1 MIDGGLKC
9 QGTLNSFLKIVSKR
23 SDIFN
28 LDVCSIFFSWRH
40 LWVQQIWY
48 LLCCGVTT
56 KTCIFWLF
64 KPWKR
69 CLLLSVFNPIQLN
82 FGTTWVKLVV
92 GVQSLLFQSTNSF
105 FLNFGISPIHFIVT
119 KKHEIGVIIGIFKP
133 RSRPYLYKFVL
144 FLLGILRRI
153 FVVQFSWSS

>member
-92 GVQSLLFQSTNSF
+92 GVQNLLFQSTNSF
-105 FLNFGISPIHFIVT
+105 FWILEFPQIHSMVA
-119 KKHEIGVIIGIFKP
+119 KKHKIIRIFKP